1 MNRAAIAFLAA
12 LVVATTLQTTQANQD
27 QELLKFWDDFKAAVN
42 ARNVDAV
49 AKLTTF
55 PLEMPYGI
63 ANVKSAV
70 QLRKR
75 YKAVFAQQSDAIA
88 CFRKAQPETD
98 QQNPKKSFVACP
110 DEAGNLVILY
120 NFSKTKTGWKFIGLD
135 NINE

>member
-1 MNRAAIAFLAA
+1 MKRAAIALLSA
-12 LVVATTLQTTQANQD
+12 LLLATTLQTTKANQD
-27 QELLKFWDDFKAAVN
+27 QALLKFWNDFKTAVN
-42 ARNVDAV
+42 TRNVDAV

-88 CFRKAQPETD
+88 CFRKAQPEID
-98 QQNPKKSFVACP
+98 QEAPRKSYVVCP
-110 DEAGNLVILY
+110 DDAGNLTIVY
-120 NFSKTKTGWKFIGLD
+120 NFYKTKTGWKFIGLD

>member
-1 MNRAAIAFLAA
+1 MRRAAIAFLSA
-12 LVVATTLQTTQANQD
+12 LLLATTVQSTPANQD
-27 QELLKFWDDFKAAVN
+27 QALLKFWDAFKTAVTT
-42 ARNVDAV
+42 RNVEAV

-75 YKAVFAQQSDAIA
+75 YKAVFAQQSDAVA
-88 CFRKAQPETD
+88 CFGKAQPQIDT
-98 QQNPKKSFVACP
+98 QMPKRFYVVCP
-110 DEAGNLVILY
+110 DEAGNDVILY
-120 NFSKTKTGWKFIGLD
+120 NFLKTKTGWKFIGLD